1 MLLQPCGSLY
11 SRILYRK
18 KRYHPHTNSLLI
30 YLDVIDYNERFSE
43 RVIRGFGDLE
53 VKKMLNEMFETGML
67 N

>member
-1 MLLQPCGSLY
+1 M
-11 SRILYRK
+11 
-18 KRYHPHTNSLLI
+18 LI